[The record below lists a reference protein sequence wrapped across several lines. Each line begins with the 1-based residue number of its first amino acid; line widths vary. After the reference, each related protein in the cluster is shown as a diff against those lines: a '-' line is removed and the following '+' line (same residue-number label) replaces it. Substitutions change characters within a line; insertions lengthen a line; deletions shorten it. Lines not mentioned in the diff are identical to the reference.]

1 MTEARDIYLKLQSTS
16 YSIVQ
21 MLDQR
26 PVPPRPSRRLPAL
39 VKRLAKGLTAL
50 AMLFVLGLAILL
62 ALLSRE
68 HGTEIALPRPT
79 GHYAVGR
86 ATYAWVN
93 DAQTDE
99 LAPSPAAKREVL
111 VWVWYP
117 SSSSQSTTPADYLPA
132 PWRAAVERH
141 SGVLMSQ
148 FLTRDLA
155 MVRSHSVADPGISL
169 EQPSYPVVILRAG
182 GGALTT
188 DFTTLAEDL
197 ASHGYVVAGFDA
209 PYRTFTVV
217 FPDGREIDRPPAN
230 NPENLSAADQE
241 RLINKLLPMWTG
253 DSRFVVDQLERLNAA
268 APPGKFAG
276 RLDMHHLGMFGHSFG
291 GATAL
296 QFCHDDP
303 RCKAGI
309 DIDGNPYGSVVQEGL
324 TQPFLF
330 LLSDHGDASAAEAR
344 EVYAKIQ
351 SIYSRLPNGRLL
363 LAIHNANHF
372 SFSDQI
378 LLKSQYLVGLL
389 ELFQGGLD
397 QRRGLAI
404 TTAYVHTFFDV
415 HLKGA
420 SPKALDALRQ
430 SCPEVHPLP

>member
-1 MTEARDIYLKLQSTS
+1 
-16 YSIVQ
+16 
-21 MLDQR
+21 
-26 PVPPRPSRRLPAL
+26 
-39 VKRLAKGLTAL
+39 
-50 AMLFVLGLAILL
+50 MLFVLAVAIPL
-62 ALLSRE
+62 ALLRRE
-68 HGTEIALPRPT
+68 HGTEIVLPRPT
-79 GHYAVGR
+79 GHFSVGR
-86 ATYAWVN
+86 AAYAWIN

-99 LAPSPAAKREVL
+99 LALSPGAKREVL
-111 VWVWYP
+111 VWLWYP
-117 SSSSQSTTPADYLPA
+117 SSGSPSIASADYLPA

-141 SGVLMSQ
+141 SGGLMSQ
-148 FLTRDLA
+148 FLTRDPA
-155 MVRSHSVADPGISL
+155 MVRCHSAADPGISL

-217 FPDGREIDRPPAN
+217 FPDGRVVDRPPAN
-230 NPENLSAADQE
+230 NPEDLSPADQD
-241 RLINKLLPMWTG
+241 RLINKLLPMWTS
-253 DSRFVVDQLERLNAA
+253 DTRFVVDQLERLNAA

-276 RLDMHHLGMFGHSFG
+276 HLDMHHLGMFGHSFG

-309 DIDGNPYGSVVQEGL
+309 DIDGNPFGSVVQEGL
-324 TQPFLF
+324 TRPFMF

-351 SIYSRLPNGRLL
+351 SIYNRLPNGRLL
-363 LAIHNANHF
+363 LAIRHANHF

-378 LLKSQYLVGLL
+378 LLKSQYVIGLL
-389 ELFQGGLD
+389 QIFQGGLD
-397 QRRGLAI
+397 QPRGLAI

-415 HLKGA
+415 YLKGG
-420 SPKALDALRQ
+420 SPRLLDALRQ
-430 SCPEVHPLP
+430 SCPEVYPLP